1 MSRKTTKVYSNDSLS
16 KLNNKLYSYDT
27 NKNSDKT
34 YYEVCEKC
42 GNQFTFTNK
51 DVKDRTF
58 KCPKCGYTMAF
69 FYFKY
74 N

>member
-1 MSRKTTKVYSNDSLS
+1 MGKRSRVYSTTPIS
-16 KLNNKLYSYDT
+16 KVNEKLFSYKVD
-27 NKNSDKT
+27 KKSDKV

-42 GNQFTFTNK
+42 GNKFTFTNK

-58 KCPKCGYTMAF
+58 KCPNCGYTMVF